1 MYYYFKGALVY
12 FWLVLLLFQ
21 EATYSD
27 LVISRVLCV
36 LETSTFFKSI
46 ELIDHSSCSHSFDEL
61 PYFYYE
67 ESVTVAHSFKITVF
81 FRTGVVARRSH
92 SYNYDT
98 SLVTGIYI
106 VKDSL
111 LCYLAASIA
120 AILFFYDTAIILREH
135 LKRSITSRVLCLFHN
150 ICCSHLWLQAVWMIQ
165 ENLKGTVL
173 IWGKQLR
180 PGFKLSVYS
189 TELIAVIFVWK
200 KLKYRKGL
208 KPFHFFIV
216 NVLIWQFHSSNFSY
230 PLSVVNFLETPLDTF
245 ALTRVAFRTAVFA
258 KELLFRSSYF

>member
-1 MYYYFKGALVY
+1 M
-12 FWLVLLLFQ
+12 
-21 EATYSD
+21 
-27 LVISRVLCV
+27 
-36 LETSTFFKSI
+36 
-46 ELIDHSSCSHSFDEL
+46 
-61 PYFYYE
+61 
-67 ESVTVAHSFKITVF
+67 
-81 FRTGVVARRSH
+81 
-92 SYNYDT
+92 
-98 SLVTGIYI
+98 
-106 VKDSL
+106 KDSL
-111 LCYLAASIA
+111 LCYLTASIA

-189 TELIAVIFVWK
+189 IELIAVIFVWK

-258 KELLFRSSYF
+258 KELLFRSSYFQP